1 MLLVPSCRG
10 RPTLGRVRPTT
21 QAVIGTPDDERN
33 YDLVAGFVTGLAESC
48 PGAVDEFKKKAAR
61 SHDLAPS
68 LPQICW
74 RLGITP
80 HDVRLTIASLQDRV
94 LSPSRLHLWSFG
106 GKLSEVPSQEVA
118 SLIDT
123 MIDHSAEGFTEAVTL
138 MGMYAF
144 GDADRLK
151 GLRPQVVKLAETSAR
166 WKLTRRAQQCQHHFE
181 NIIGWMLGKGRQ
193 EPDACATALALAK
206 AVADVQELND
216 DLLLKPML
224 PKLLSDFPEAAWPLS
239 PNPPMRSGL
248 GVRTRGE
255 GRGTRRSAL
264 DSDKWGRWRPL
275 VVVGGADGGPG
286 QRRCGGVGGTVC
298 RGRQSR
304 TGPVRLCG
312 AVG

>member
-1 MLLVPSCRG
+1 MPSCRG

-33 YDLVAGFVTGLAESC
+33 YDLLAGFVTGLAESC

-80 HDVRLTIASLQDRV
+80 HDVRLAIASLQDRV

-138 MGMYAF
+138 MGMY
-144 GDADRLK
+144 
-151 GLRPQVVKLAETSAR
+151 
-166 WKLTRRAQQCQHHFE
+166 
-181 NIIGWMLGKGRQ
+181 
-193 EPDACATALALAK
+193 
-206 AVADVQELND
+206 
-216 DLLLKPML
+216 
-224 PKLLSDFPEAAWPLS
+224 
-239 PNPPMRSGL
+239 
-248 GVRTRGE
+248 
-255 GRGTRRSAL
+255 
-264 DSDKWGRWRPL
+264 
-275 VVVGGADGGPG
+275 VVVL
-286 QRRCGGVGGTVC
+286 
-298 RGRQSR
+298 
-304 TGPVRLCG
+304 RLCQ
-312 AVG
+312 